1 MKKRDLKK
9 RVLAVTLTFGC
20 VASMLLGGCGQSERN
35 AGIKEEVKEEKQEE
49 KDLPSDE
56 NKNETEMM
64 VFGAAR
70 NQALDDYGIVNGCFK
85 QLGVWESLI
94 TTDDD
99 GSPAPELAESGRIL
113 PVGNPMK
120 IALNGFFI

>member
-35 AGIKEEVKEEKQEE
+35 AGIKEEVKEEVKEEKQEE

-70 NQALDDYGIVNGCFK
+70 NQALDDYGIVMAVSN
-85 QLGVWESLI
+85 SLVY
-94 TTDDD
+94 
-99 GSPAPELAESGRIL
+99 GSL
-113 PVGNPMK
+113 
-120 IALNGFFI
+120 

>member
-99 GSPAPELAESGRIL
+99 GSRRRNLQNL
-113 PVGNPMK
+113 GNPMK